1 MLDENHMSKE
11 WEQLWKDLDQTG
23 DKTSFHQEKD
33 KSGSIRSA
41 DMKNVKTGDFGVGA
55 MMIGNYKDPIQ
66 GFQAE
71 IRSGAGHI
79 EFSPAAMQGAN
90 MDFTKIGA
98 ERRRALKEIAKVNE
112 ATIATHAHPGITG
125 MSGFN
130 QENYSFS
137 EESRKRGMDEVR
149 KAIDFAAD
157 VCNGGSVTFHAGE
170 YIRPLADQKWGAE
183 FEKSPDEKNE
193 IILAAIDKS
202 SEQLI
207 RESILRPR
215 DKIFVPVPE
224 RGSKERVKELGVE
237 IPKYVERGG
246 EVSVKEF
253 NSIREYAAYLY
264 KEDYSFKEELKK
276 KGITSPVEF
285 SKKVEEERK
294 RQKKDYYGEI
304 KDYTVLELAN
314 KRRFVDNMRGELVNR
329 YYQQMVNVARQET
342 DFSKIAN
349 AYKTAQ
355 KLFEKGEKKIYVAKE
370 DQRID
375 EDQLVITEETYN
387 SMPGNIKKY
396 YSQADKESIKNTRVN
411 NFYQG
416 YVKYSEAGRRLNE
429 TYGSK
434 ASLQAST
441 KEQLEKVSEKNI
453 DSISEHALTKAKESY
468 VNLALEAYD
477 KTRELKK
484 KNPNAKPIYLAIENL
499 FPERYGSHPEE
510 LLKIIKTA
518 QKDMATVLHKKGKTE
533 SEAKKIAQQTIKA
546 TFDTGHLHMWKK
558 YFRRKP
564 GESDEE
570 RDKSFNKWALK
581 QTQKLVDEGVIGNI
595 HLADNFGYDD
605 EHLSPGQGNVPI
617 KEYMKMFDKAIGDKK
632 IVGKVAVEGGFDEG
646 QRGVHEAWKSTGVQI
661 FRSVAAT
668 ERWINPGDDF
678 GSDYRGYSFT
688 RMQDN
693 YLGQSHKP
701 YFIFG
706 KYSPDQEEWAPWS
719 ETRLE

>member
-1 MLDENHMSKE
+1 MLDENHTSKE
-11 WEQLWKDLDQTG
+11 WEQLWKDLEQTG
-23 DKTSFHQEKD
+23 EKTSFHQEKD
-33 KSGSIRSA
+33 DSGTVRSA
-41 DMKNVKTGDFGVGA
+41 EMKNVKTGDFGLGA
-55 MMIGNYKDPIQ
+55 MMIGNYKDPVQ

-157 VCNGGSVTFHAGE
+157 VCDGGPITFHAGE
-170 YIRPLADQKWGAE
+170 FARPLADQKWGEDFAKSDG
-183 FEKSPDEKNE
+183 EKDE
-193 IILAAIDKS
+193 IILAAIDTS

-215 DKIFVPVPE
+215 DKIFVPVPQK
-224 RGSKERVKELGVE
+224 GNKEKIKELGVE
-237 IPKYVERGG
+237 IPRYVEKEG
-246 EVSVKEF
+246 EVDIKEF
-253 NSIREYAAYLY
+253 DSIREYAAYLY
-264 KEDYSFKEELKK
+264 KEDSEFKKSLEK
-276 KGITSPVEF
+276 KGIKPEVSFDKE
-285 SKKVEEERK
+285 KKKNPE
-294 RQKKDYYGEI
+294 YYGEI
-304 KDYTVLELAN
+304 KDYSILELAN

-329 YYQQMVNVARQET
+329 YYQQMTNVARQET
-342 DFSKIAN
+342 DFSAFSK
-349 AYKTAQ
+349 AYDDAQ
-355 KLFEKGEKKIYVAKE
+355 KLFDAGQEQVYIAKTDQGLDSDKLTLSQEEFEAISSREPSYAKRFAPVTKEKLK
-370 DQRID
+370 DFRI
-375 EDQLVITEETYN
+375 N
-387 SMPGNIKKY
+387 S
-396 YSQADKESIKNTRVN
+396 
-411 NFYQG
+411 FYQG
-416 YVKYSEAGRRLNE
+416 YVKYAEASRRLNE

-441 KEQLEKVSEKNI
+441 KEQLEKVGEKNV
-453 DSISEHALTKAKESY
+453 DAISEHALKKAKESY

-477 KTRELKK
+477 KTRALKK
-484 KNPNAKPIYLAIENL
+484 KNPGAKPIYLAIENL

-510 LLKIIKTA
+510 LLQIIKTA
-518 QKDMATVLHKKGKTE
+518 QKDMAKELHNKGKTE
-533 SEAKKIAQQTIKA
+533 AEAKKIAQDTIKA

-564 GESDEE
+564 GESEE
-570 RDKSFNKWALK
+570 KRDKEFNKWALK
-581 QTQKLVDEGVIGNI
+581 QTKKLVDEGVIGNI

-605 EHLSPGQGNVPI
+605 EHLSPGQGNAPI
-617 KEYMKMFDKAIGDKK
+617 KEYLQLFDKAIGDKK
-632 IVGKVAVEGGFDEG
+632 IIGKVAIEGGFDEG
-646 QRGVHEAWKSTGVQI
+646 QKGVHEAWKATGVQV
-661 FRSVAAT
+661 FKSAAAT
-668 ERWINPGDDF
+668 DRWVNPGDDITA
-678 GSDYRGYSFT
+678 DYRGYSFS
-688 RMQDN
+688 RMQDH
-693 YLGQSHKP
+693 YLGGSHKP